1 MRIESI
7 IAGAVHRF
15 FIEKSLPE
23 PDSSLIQLQKTR
35 REFVGD
41 ITLVVFPLSRFIKK
55 TPQEAA
61 EVLGIYL
68 KELKEIDDFNVVKG
82 FLNLVVEPSYWIG
95 FVNRYHT
102 DNNYGLP
109 EAPLDK
115 ETVLVEFSS
124 PNTNKPLHLGHVR
137 NNLLGISISRILE
150 ANGKNVKKVNLVN
163 DRGIHI
169 CKTMLAWQK
178 WGENRTPEDAGVKGD
193 HYVGDLYVK
202 FETAYR
208 AEIQELVEK
217 GMGEEEA
224 RKEASLIKE
233 AQEMLRKWEA
243 DDPAVT
249 YLWKMM
255 NGWVYEGFD
264 VTYERMGVTFDRIYY
279 ESETYHTGKSIVE
292 EGLKNSIL
300 KRKKDGS
307 VWADLTHRGLDEKL
321 LLRSDGTSV
330 YITQDLGTAVLRQAD
345 YNADRM
351 YYVVGNEQDYHF
363 KVLSLILDELGY
375 KWAGS
380 LEHISYGMVEL
391 PSGKMKSREGKVV
404 DADNLI
410 DEMIQT
416 AGRLSAELGKLDG
429 LADKEREDIIKTIG
443 MGALKY
449 FILKVDPKKNMIFN
463 PEESIDFNGNT
474 GPFIQYTHA
483 RICSLLKNAFQLG
496 IIVTDTL
503 KNGFPLSE
511 KETRLAVLLHE
522 YPEVVTESGNNC
534 SPALIANYVFELAK
548 EFNQFYHDHPVI
560 KEPDMVVR
568 EFRLKLTGMTGMVIK
583 NSMELLGITV
593 PEKM

>member
-35 REFVGD
+35 REFKGD

-55 TPQEAA
+55 SPQEAA

-68 KELKEIDDFNVVKG
+68 KELKEIGDFNVVNG
-82 FLNLVVEPSYWIG
+82 FLNLVVEPSYWIE

-109 EAPLDK
+109 EAPLNK

-150 ANGKNVKKVNLVN
+150 ANGKIVKKVNLVN

-178 WGENRTPEDAGVKGD
+178 WGQNKTPADAGIKGD

-208 AEIQELVEK
+208 AEIQDLVAT
-217 GMGEEEA
+217 GMEEEEA

-233 AQEMLRKWEA
+233 AHEMLRKWEA

-255 NGWVYEGFD
+255 NGWVYDGFD

-292 EGLKNSIL
+292 EGLKKSIL

-307 VWADLTHRGLDEKL
+307 VWADLTQRGMDEKL

-449 FILKVDPKKNMIFN
+449 FILKVDPRKNMIFN

-483 RICSLLKNAFQLG
+483 RICSLLKNALQLG
-496 IIVTDTL
+496 IIATDTM
-503 KNGFPLSE
+503 KNGFTLSE

-560 KEPDMVVR
+560 KEPDPGVR
-568 EFRLKLTGMTGMVIK
+568 EFRIKLTGMTGMVIK